1 MKLDVVYTQQQK
13 RNSMLTIKRGQEI
26 KQFKQTHSATP
37 GTALLKKRGKMN
49 EDQAYFMGKTGKA
62 DLHMH
67 TTYSDGCATIYEVLD
82 HVQKRTNLDVIA
94 ITDHDQVEGALRARD
109 LWAKSSYRFDFVVGE
124 EVTTKEGHLLGLFIE
139 KRIQP
144 GQSMERSIDLIH
156 EQGGLAVIAH
166 PLHRLFR
173 HSCQKEVMDRIHAS
187 KEVWFDGIETWN
199 ASFCGIYANAVAMGT
214 NRSIYGLA
222 ELGNSDAHT
231 LSAVGSGITWFEG
244 QSAQDVRRNIE
255 KGMTAPGGNFWDL
268 QVYYHWVRYL
278 MDKEQRET

>member
-1 MKLDVVYTQQQK
+1 M
-13 RNSMLTIKRGQEI
+13 STIKHSQEI
-26 KQFKQTHSATP
+26 KERKATSSP
-37 GTALLKKRGKMN
+37 TSGTALLKKQSKMSA
-49 EDQAYFMGKTGKA
+49 EQAHFSGKTGKA

-67 TTYSDGCATIYEVLD
+67 TTYSDGCATIEELLE
-82 HVQKRTNLDVIA
+82 HVQVQTKLDVIA
-94 ITDHDQVEGALRARD
+94 ITDHDQIEGALRARD
-109 LWAKSSYRFDFVVGE
+109 LWSKGRYRFDFVVGE
-124 EVTTKEGHLLGLFIE
+124 EVTTREGHLLGLFIE

-166 PLHRLFR
+166 PLHRFFR

-199 ASFCGIYANAVAMGT
+199 ASFCGIYANAIAMKA
-214 NRSIYGLA
+214 NRSLYGLA

-244 QSAQDVRRNIE
+244 KNAQDIRHSIE
-255 KGMTAPGGNFWDL
+255 NRLTAPGGKLWEIL
-268 QVYYHWVRYL
+268 AYYHWVRYL
-278 MDKEQRET
+278 MNKEQRELRHAVASFNP

>member
-1 MKLDVVYTQQQK
+1 
-13 RNSMLTIKRGQEI
+13 MLTIR
-26 KQFKQTHSATP
+26 HSQKAKGLGHINSAP
-37 GTALLKKRGKMN
+37 SGTALLKKRGKMT
-49 EDQAYFMGKTGKA
+49 EEQAIFIGKTGRA

-67 TTYSDGCATIYEVLD
+67 TTYSDGCATIDEVLE
-82 HVQKRTNLDVIA
+82 HVQLHTKLDVIA
-94 ITDHDQVEGALRARD
+94 ITDHDQIEGALRAHD
-109 LWAKSSYRFDFVVGE
+109 LWAKGSYRFDFVIGE
-124 EVTTKEGHLLGLFIE
+124 EVTTKEGHLLGLFIK

-199 ASFCGIYANAVAMGT
+199 ASFCGIYANAVAMGA
-214 NRSIYGLA
+214 NRTLYGLP

-244 QSAQDVRRNIE
+244 RSAQDVRHSIE
-255 KGMTAPGGNFWDL
+255 KGLTAPGGKLWEI
-268 QVYYHWVRYL
+268 QAYYHWVRYV
-278 MDKEQRET
+278 MNKEQRETRRSVTIAS